1 MGNQIQ
7 EDRRNRAGIDV
18 KTKLTQTAFQA
29 TLIFMG
35 TTLASKLLG
44 FLRDVLVGA
53 FFGTS
58 RISDALTGI
67 IPVSTAFQDVVNSAL
82 VVALIPL
89 FVEESDN
96 DMQKAQKDL
105 SVLISV
111 FFIFIATVSTAIAVF
126 SGKIVRFLLPGLTG
140 ETITI
145 AEALLDIFS
154 VSALLWSL
162 TDLLF
167 GVAQSKKHFLVTA
180 ILPLFA
186 NTSIILSLIF
196 LNRKISVLSYPVGV
210 SIGAFLQLV
219 LMTLYLRRILNIK
232 FRINLKIRGTFVPK
246 LLMLSIPLVLQQLV
260 NYSVTFAGNAMVSR
274 ISEGAVAALSYANK
288 LRLFSVGILTTPL
301 AISFYPFLAQ
311 AAVEHD
317 YRNLKDVYNR
327 SLSFASTLIIPAS
340 IISIIFSETIIKI
353 VFMRGA
359 FDINAVNLT
368 AKPFLFYSAGIFAV
382 MINVIS
388 MRVLYSLKKMNIT
401 LLISCI
407 AAILNISLFKI
418 LTSIYGHTG
427 ISISISITL
436 YFQSILLVYALS
448 KQIGSLDLKKTLKSI
463 SKIIAASFASS
474 AIMLILYRA
483 IGVIIANPNS
493 YLFPRF
499 AISGLAFLVIYILML
514 KILRVDEIIQLKAF
528 IRKLI
533 K

>member
-1 MGNQIQ
+1 MGKQVQ
-7 EDRRNRAGIDV
+7 EDRGNFTGINV

-53 FFGTS
+53 LFGAS

-89 FVEESDN
+89 FVEESEN

-105 SVLISV
+105 SALISV
-111 FFIFIATVSTAIAVF
+111 FFIFIAIISTAIAVF
-126 SGKIVRFLLPGLTG
+126 SGKIVRVLLPGLTG
-140 ETITI
+140 ETFII

-154 VSALLWSL
+154 ISALLWSL

-167 GVAQSKKHFLVTA
+167 GVAQSKKHFIVTA

-196 LNRKISVLSYPVGV
+196 LNRKIGVLSYPVGL

-219 LMTLYLRRILNIK
+219 LMTLYLRKILNIK
-232 FRINLKIRGTFVPK
+232 FRINLKIKGTFVPK
-246 LLMLSIPLVLQQLV
+246 LLILSIPLVLQQLV

-274 ISEGAVAALSYANK
+274 ISEGGVAALSYANK

-311 AAVEHD
+311 AAVEND
-317 YRNLKDVYNR
+317 FEKLKDVYNR
-327 SLSFASTLIIPAS
+327 SLTFASILIIPAS
-340 IISIIFSETIIKI
+340 IVSVIFSEAIIKI

-401 LLISCI
+401 LIISCI
-407 AAILNISLFKI
+407 AAVLNISLFRI
-418 LTSIYGHTG
+418 LTPIYSHIG

-448 KQIGSLDLKKTLKSI
+448 KQIGNLDLKKTLKSI
-463 SKIIAASFASS
+463 LKITAASFVSS
-474 AIMLILYRA
+474 AIMLLLYRA
-483 IGVIIANPNS
+483 TGVIISSPNS

-499 AISGLAFLVIYILML
+499 AISSFVFLAVYILIL
-514 KILRVDEIIQLKAF
+514 KILKVDEIMHLKTL
-528 IRKLI
+528 ITKLF